1 MNGTVSYNVLDDYV
15 SPTGDDLY
23 LVSAST
29 DGGDAVSFRPDGT
42 ITFRNVGG
50 GAGTDRRVE
59 FVVTDGTEQATG
71 TLTVAIASEHST
83 SPVVYPVFTR
93 AIVGATATAT
103 PLRSI
108 SSGAPEPVIIGSVE
122 PQPGSEAASARVD
135 AARSTVQ
142 VTSTGAGTFYFTFE
156 ASTGDRAVTG
166 VLRADFVEPTAGI
179 ERGGAD
185 DRRRLPAGRR
195 QRRHRPAGQRHR
207 SGRPGSGG
215 ARDRRDRPRRRSA
228 PR

>member
-1 MNGTVSYNVLDDYV
+1 MVRAPIGGSSSS
-15 SPTGDDLY
+15 SPTAR
-23 LVSAST
+23 S
-29 DGGDAVSFRPDGT
+29 RP
-42 ITFRNVGG
+42 
-50 GAGTDRRVE
+50 
-59 FVVTDGTEQATG
+59 TG

-108 SSGAPEPVIIGSVE
+108 SSGAPDPVIIGSVE

-166 VLRADFVEPTAGI
+166 VLRADFVEPTEESSAVVPMTDV
-179 ERGGAD
+179 AY
-185 DRRRLPAGRR
+185 LPAGGSVVIDPLANDTDPDGEGLAVREIDLTAAGAGERR
-195 QRRHRPAGQRHR
+195 GDGPAPGAGVRRPPAEGHGDVRLQRV
-207 SGRPGSGG
+207 
-215 ARDRRDRPRRRSA
+215 RR
-228 PR
+228 